1 VDDFLSVIFV
11 PLADGDLLQ
20 FIRLPSETSTFEL
33 SKNILDVSV
42 AFMTSLKFCTCI
54 IFSDLLLVKRVK

>member
-20 FIRLPSETSTFEL
+20 FIRLPSETSTLEL

-42 AFMTSLKFCTCI
+42 PFMTSLKFCTCI

>member
-20 FIRLPSETSTFEL
+20 FIRLPSETSTLEL

-42 AFMTSLKFCTCI
+42 PFMTSLKFCACI